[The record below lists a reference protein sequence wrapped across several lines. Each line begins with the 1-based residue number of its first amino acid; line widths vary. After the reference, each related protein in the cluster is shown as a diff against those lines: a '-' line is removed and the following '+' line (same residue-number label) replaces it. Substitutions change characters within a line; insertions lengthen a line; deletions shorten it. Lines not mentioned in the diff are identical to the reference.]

1 MKEYILPILIFLGFG
16 ALSGIL
22 LLIASKVLAV
32 KTDETE
38 AKITEALPGANCGG
52 CGYSGCA
59 GYAAAVA
66 HDGAPTNLC
75 KPGGADVMKK
85 INAIMGTEGGEFI
98 REVAYVRC
106 NGCEKRLR
114 TDLHSQEQSPAP
126 LLRNSTTARVNAA
139 SAVTATATA
148 QRFAVMTQLRLLT
161 ALRWLTL
168 LSAAVAESALP
179 PVRITLYS
187 LEKKQAQLLCVARQR
202 TAARSQERYVQTA
215 VSAVRYARKNVLTV
229 RLSLRIT
236 TLLSTMTNV
245 PRAAPAY
252 LPVRESALSI

>member
-1 MKEYILPILIFLGFG
+1 MFV
-16 ALSGIL
+16 AT
-22 LLIASKVLAV
+22 AV
-32 KTDETE
+32 K
-38 AKITEALPGANCGG
+38 
-52 CGYSGCA
+52 
-59 GYAAAVA
+59 
-66 HDGAPTNLC
+66 
-75 KPGGADVMKK
+75 
-85 INAIMGTEGGEFI
+85 
-98 REVAYVRC
+98 
-106 NGCEKRLR
+106 KRLR

-126 LLRNSTTARVNAA
+126 LLRNSTTARANAA

-148 QRFAVMTQLRLLT
+148 QRFAVMTQLRSLT
-161 ALRWLTL
+161 ALRWSTL

>member
-106 NGCEKRLR
+106 NGCEKATKDRF
-114 TDLHSQEQSPAP
+114 TFTGTKSCAAVEKFY
-126 LLRNSTTARVNAA
+126 NGRVNAA

-148 QRFAVMTQLRLLT
+148 QRFAIMTQLRLLT

-187 LEKKQAQLLCVARQR
+187 SEKKQAQLLCVARQR